1 MTMRRFLLVVT
12 LTGSNAAAILAQAP
26 SPSAPAPATPQAPAS
41 TQSAAPAAPAAESES
56 PGFTYNPEGRR
67 DPFVS
72 LVKRGGAGLSP
83 TVGGARPAGLAG
95 LETAEVTLKGTIQ
108 SQSGYVGILLGA
120 DNKTYIV
127 RAGDRLL
134 DGTVRSITAN
144 ALVILQQ
151 VNDPLSLEKQREV
164 RKVLRQTDEA
174 K

>member
-1 MTMRRFLLVVT
+1 MRLLLLAVLVVPT
-12 LTGSNAAAILAQAP
+12 SLAAQAT
-26 SPSAPAPATPQAPAS
+26 APQ
-41 TQSAAPAAPAAESES
+41 APAAPAPAPAPAPGPVPAPDSQ
-56 PGFTYNPEGRR
+56 GFTYAPEGRR

-72 LVKRGGAGLSP
+72 LIRRGGTGLGA
-83 TVGGARPAGLAG
+83 TIGGARPAGLSG
-95 LETAEVTLKGTIQ
+95 LETAEVTLKGTVQ
-108 SQSGYVGILLGA
+108 SAGGYVGIFLGA

-134 DGTVRSITAN
+134 DGIVRSITQN
-144 ALVILQQ
+144 AVVILQQ

>member
-1 MTMRRFLLVVT
+1 MRMLLM
-12 LTGSNAAAILAQAP
+12 AAMLVAVPAAMALAQAASQP
-26 SPSAPAPATPQAPAS
+26 SPAPQAP
-41 TQSAAPAAPAAESES
+41 APAAPAQAPAAPATPE
-56 PGFTYNPEGRR
+56 PQGFTYAPEGRR

-72 LVKRGGAGLSP
+72 LIRRGGSGLGT
-83 TVGGARPAGLAG
+83 TVGGGARPAGIGG

-108 SQSGYVGILLGA
+108 SAGGYVAILLGA

-134 DGTVRSITAN
+134 DGTVRSITQN